1 MSQQN
6 VKNVIDRLLTE
17 EDLRVR
23 FALARFDTIAE
34 MHMRGLDLTSDEID
48 AFVQSDAQ
56 MWFGEMDRVCEPL
69 H

>member
-6 VKNVIDRLLTE
+6 VRNVIDRLLTE
-17 EDLRVR
+17 EGLRVR
-23 FALARFDTIAE
+23 FALAPFDTIAE

-56 MWFGEMDRVCEPL
+56 VWFGEIERVSERL